1 VNVTVFGAT
10 GQIGRLVVGDLL
22 AGDHDVT
29 VYVRNPGKLGHSDP
43 RLVTVTG
50 ELSDKTRILQAVRG
64 SDAVISAL
72 GPLLRRGFTGTP
84 VTDGTKNIVA
94 AMQTE
99 HVGRYIGLA
108 TPSVPDERDNPT
120 LKAKILPV
128 VAGLL
133 FPNALTE
140 SVGMTTAVTQSDLDW
155 TIARITR
162 PTGGKPKDTARNV
175 ASRHRHLPHLPIDRQ
190 NVLASDAG
198 DQQLITGLGRFRAS
212 PVADRCGE
220 FPWRVDHDEG

>member
-43 RLVTVTG
+43 HLVT
-50 ELSDKTRILQAVRG
+50 VRG

-72 GPLLRRGFTGTP
+72 GPLLRRGSTGTP
-84 VTDGTKNIVA
+84 VTDGTKSIVA

-128 VAGLL
+128 VARLL
-133 FPNALTE
+133 FPNALNE
-140 SVGMTTAVTQSDLDW
+140 LVGMTTAVTQSDLDW

-162 PTGGKPKDTARNV
+162 PTSGQPKGTVR
-175 ASRHRHLPHLPIDRQ
+175 
-190 NVLASDAG
+190 AG
-198 DQQLITGLGRFRAS
+198 FLG
-212 PVADRCGE
+212 
-220 FPWRVDHDEG
+220 HDEVGSVMSRADISAFLVAQLTDETFSRAAPAISN

>member
-1 VNVTVFGAT
+1 MLDKGTGINVTVFGAT
-10 GQIGRLVVGDLL
+10 GQIGRLVVSNLL
-22 AGDHDVT
+22 AADHDVT
-29 VYVRNPGKLGHSDP
+29 VYVRNPGKLGRRDP
-43 RLVTVTG
+43 RLATISG
-50 ELSDKTRILQAVRG
+50 ELSNEVRIQQAVRG
-64 SDAVISAL
+64 ADAVISAL
-72 GPLLRRGFTGTP
+72 GPLLRRGSMGTP

-94 AMQTE
+94 AMRTE

-140 SVGMTTAVTQSDLDW
+140 LVGMTTAVTQSDLDW

-162 PTGGKPKDTARNV
+162 PTGGKPKETVR
-175 ASRHRHLPHLPIDRQ
+175 
-190 NVLASDAG
+190 AG
-198 DQQLITGLGRFRAS
+198 FLGRDKVGSAMSRADIATFLIS
-212 PVADRCGE
+212 QLTDTTFLRAAPAISN
-220 FPWRVDHDEG
+220 